1 MGALGLDRQGAI
13 CELCQSLWIQKHKL
27 SVHLACTMLF
37 HHEQVQG
44 LDLTGNSYRESPI
57 CLGGVCGRDSCTG
70 KSMGFVLL
78 CVDSVGVAK
87 VQHKGVRKFI

>member
-37 HHEQVQG
+37 HREQVQG
-44 LDLTGNSYRESPI
+44 LDLTGNS
-57 CLGGVCGRDSCTG
+57 
-70 KSMGFVLL
+70 
-78 CVDSVGVAK
+78 
-87 VQHKGVRKFI
+87 